1 MSITFSLKIQEKEE
15 IDKEWDVIIIG
26 GGPAGYTAAIY
37 CGRYKLKTLVIT
49 RDIGGL
55 LNEISVLE
63 NYPGFKKIKGS
74 ELAKILK
81 EQADEVGAKTLLDEV
96 IRVERNEGRF
106 KVITRGYG
114 EFYSKAVI
122 VATGSIRRKL
132 GIPGENLSGVS
143 YCAEC
148 DAPLFK
154 NRVVAVV
161 GGGNTAFHDALVLAE
176 HASKVYII
184 HRREEFRAEPILVEE
199 AKRNPKIEFL
209 LNKVVVEIK
218 GKEKVEEIV
227 LQDTKTNE
235 KMSLKVDGLFIA
247 IGIVPV
253 SGFLQGLGV
262 NFTETGHIIVDDC
275 MKTNVKGLLAAG
287 DVTNKGCG
295 LNQVVIAAGMGAIAA
310 FSAFMYVRMNKW

>member
-1 MSITFSLKIQEKEE
+1 MTLTFSLKIQEKEE
-15 IDKEWDVIIIG
+15 VDREWDVIIIG

-49 RDIGGL
+49 KDIGGL
-55 LNEISVLE
+55 LNEIAVLE
-63 NYPGFKKIKGS
+63 NYPGFKRIKGS
-74 ELAKILK
+74 ELAKLLK
-81 EQADEVGAKTLLDEV
+81 EQADEVGVKTLLDEV
-96 IRVERNEGRF
+96 LRVEKEGERF
-106 KVITRGYG
+106 RVITRGYG

-122 VATGSIRRKL
+122 VATGSARRKL
-132 GIPGENLSGVS
+132 GIPGENLPGVS

-154 NRVVAVV
+154 NKVVAVV

-184 HRREEFRAEPILVEE
+184 HRRDEFRAEPTIVEE

-218 GKEKVEEIV
+218 GNGKVEEIV

-235 KMSLKVDGLFIA
+235 KMSLKVDGLFVA

-262 NFTETGHIIVDDC
+262 NFTETGHIVVDDC

-287 DVTNKGCG
+287 DVTNKGCN
-295 LNQVVIAAGMGAIAA
+295 LNQVVVAAGMGAIAA
-310 FSAFMYVRMNKW
+310 LSAFAYVRMNKW